1 MGCEDP
7 VGCEPQASGG
17 DIIGCTGGLV
27 GPLTMGD
34 GAEPLPLPNPQAGQT
49 GEAPGATSITVAQRG
64 HFRRG
69 KGTPRVAGD
78 RATIGGTVL
87 KAFQALRLGMP
98 DITHDDRAVK
108 ALLAGKP
115 RIAVVGASDNP
126 ARDSNS
132 VFAYMKRHGYEQVP
146 VNPMA
151 PEVHGV
157 KSVPDL
163 AAAAQMWPRIDI
175 VDVFRAPD
183 QVGPIVDAAI
193 AVKAKAVWFQ
203 LGVVNPAAIQKALDA
218 GLDVVV
224 DRCIKVEHTRL
235 LR

>member
-1 MGCEDP
+1 
-7 VGCEPQASGG
+7 
-17 DIIGCTGGLV
+17 
-27 GPLTMGD
+27 
-34 GAEPLPLPNPQAGQT
+34 
-49 GEAPGATSITVAQRG
+49 
-64 HFRRG
+64 
-69 KGTPRVAGD
+69 
-78 RATIGGTVL
+78 VL
-87 KAFQALRLGMP
+87 KAFQPLAAAVP

-132 VFAYMKRHGYEQVP
+132 VFGYMKRHGYEQLP
-146 VNPMA
+146 VNPVA

-163 AAAAQMWPRIDI
+163 AAAAKLWPRIDI

-193 AVKAKAVWFQ
+193 AVKAKAIWFQ
-203 LGVVNPAAIQKALDA
+203 LGVVNPAAIQKAVDA
-218 GLDVVV
+218 GLQVVV
-224 DRCIKVEHTRL
+224 DRCIKIEHARL
-235 LR
+235 AP